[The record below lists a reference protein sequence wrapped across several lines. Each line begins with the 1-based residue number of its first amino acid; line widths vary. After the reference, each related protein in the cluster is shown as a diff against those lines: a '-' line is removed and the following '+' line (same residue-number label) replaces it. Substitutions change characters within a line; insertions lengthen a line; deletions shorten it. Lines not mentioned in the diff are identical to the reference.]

1 MWYVIQVMSGEE
13 HEKEQLFKKLILN
26 RDGRTYDKIF
36 VPMYVRKK
44 RYQGKWHEEQKVLF
58 PGYICLLYTS
68 NYYRTVDRPEYFLA
82 VAADGDKVFGSTMGI
97 AVSYTH
103 LMRIIGF
110 SISSFV

>member
-44 RYQGKWHEEQKVLF
+44 RYQGKWHEEQ
-58 PGYICLLYTS
+58 
-68 NYYRTVDRPEYFLA
+68 
-82 VAADGDKVFGSTMGI
+82 
-97 AVSYTH
+97 
-103 LMRIIGF
+103 
-110 SISSFV
+110 

>member
-44 RYQGKWHEEQKVLF
+44 RYQGRWHEEQKVLF
-58 PGYICLLYTS
+58 PGYIFVDTS
-68 NYYRTVDRPEYFLA
+68 DIELFCQYLA
-82 VAADGDKVFGSTMGI
+82 KVPGFKKVLRDADEI
-97 AVSYTH
+97 APITEEEKALSLIH
-103 LMRIIGF
+103 
-110 SISSFV
+110 ISEPTRH

>member
-44 RYQGKWHEEQKVLF
+44 RGAKGFV
-58 PGYICLLYTS
+58 PRLY
-68 NYYRTVDRPEYFLA
+68 FC
-82 VAADGDKVFGSTMGI
+82 
-97 AVSYTH
+97 
-103 LMRIIGF
+103 
-110 SISSFV
+110 

>member
-44 RYQGKWHEEQKVLF
+44 RYQGRWHEEQKVLF
-58 PGYICLLYTS
+58 PGYIFVDTSDIELFCQYFCLLYTS
-68 NYYRTVDRPEYFLA
+68 PSPRD
-82 VAADGDKVFGSTMGI
+82 
-97 AVSYTH
+97 
-103 LMRIIGF
+103 
-110 SISSFV
+110 

>member
-44 RYQGKWHEEQKVLF
+44 RYQGRWHEEKRSCSPAIF
-58 PGYICLLYTS
+58 LLIQVTS
-68 NYYRTVDRPEYFLA
+68 NCSANT
-82 VAADGDKVFGSTMGI
+82 
-97 AVSYTH
+97 
-103 LMRIIGF
+103 
-110 SISSFV
+110 

>member
-58 PGYICLLYTS
+58 PGYIFVDTS
-68 NYYRTVDRPEYFLA
+68 DIELVLPILGE
-82 VAADGDKVFGSTMGI
+82 STGI
-97 AVSYTH
+97 
-103 LMRIIGF
+103 
-110 SISSFV
+110 